1 MATFAFIDARIELN
15 SVVMSAMATSV
26 TLKVNAD
33 ELEDTAFG
41 DTFRTRLGGLKDWT
55 VDVDFN
61 SDFAASQVD
70 QTLFPLLGT
79 LVTIKLRPTS
89 AAIGTT
95 NPEYSGSVLI
105 TEYTPLDGGVGDLAK
120 VSVSWPGSGV
130 LARATT

>member
-1 MATFAFIDARIELN
+1 MATFAFIDARLELN
-15 SVVMSAMATSV
+15 AVVMSAMATSC

-41 DTFRTRLGGLKDWT
+41 DTYRTRLGGLKDWT

-89 AAIGTT
+89 AAISTT

-130 LARATT
+130 LARATA

>member
-1 MATFAFIDARIELN
+1 MATFAFIDARIEIN
-15 SVVMSAMATSV
+15 SVVMSAMATSC

-41 DTFRTRLGGLKDWT
+41 DTYRTRLGGLKDWT

-89 AAIGTT
+89 SAISTT

-130 LARATT
+130 LARATA